1 MNSGFSPI
9 KTDTLTV
16 RVGTR
21 GSPLALAQVDEV
33 MALLKDGGGPARTT
47 VEIFQSSGD
56 LDKKSSL
63 RGHAADDFFTDAL
76 DRALLEKRIDIAV
89 HSAKDLPK
97 AMLPDLEIYAI
108 TKSLDETD
116 AFVGRTPFAALAP
129 GARIGTS
136 SELRHNALL
145 ALNPRLKP
153 LSIRGTVQERLARF
167 ENGDFDGI
175 IVATAALKRLGLT
188 RYIKDIM
195 PWDAFPLQ
203 GQLAVVGRRGD
214 DDLRRLIAPL
224 DARRGYGTV
233 FLVGA
238 GPGDPELITVKGVN
252 ILKQADAVFYDYLAH
267 KGILKHAP
275 GAEKIYVGKKRGDHS
290 FAQPDISRMIRI
302 RAQQGQRV
310 VRLKGG
316 DPLLFARGAE
326 ELRYLREFHVPGEVV
341 PGVSSATGIAAEL
354 GIPLTARDVS
364 SSVAFISAYTQDE
377 SRHGPEPVRVPKADT
392 LVFFMG
398 LSKLG
403 AILRAL
409 TGQGYGAEVP
419 VAVVSRGTF
428 IDEKVVVGTIGT
440 IERKVQNAGLSAPA
454 LIIAGRTVDY
464 YRPRPPSA
472 KTILYTGTNPE
483 KYAALGRIIHLPMIR
498 IQPKVFTP
506 EETRNRLRDITSCD
520 QIIFTSQFGVR
531 YFFEFLRN
539 NGFAAEGLR
548 AKDFLVIGRHTAR
561 ALEDHGFTP
570 ALISNIETSRGLL
583 EKIRAERP
591 VEGKTILFPRSNLPN
606 PYLAQELTRLG
617 ARVEEWPVYENVKAD
632 KPPLPAGPIDAVF
645 FTSPST
651 ARNFLE
657 FYGAIPAEWQVLS
670 KGEVTA
676 LYLQERGYESEIL
689 ANS

>member
-1 MNSGFSPI
+1 MNSGFSSTTI
-9 KTDTLTV
+9 DAL

-21 GSPLALAQVDEV
+21 GSPLARAQVDEV
-33 MALLKDGGGPARTT
+33 LGLLKNSGVLVRTA
-47 VEIFQSSGD
+47 VEIFENAGD
-56 LDKKSSL
+56 LDKTSSL
-63 RGHAADDFFTDAL
+63 RDHAVDDFFTDAL

-97 AMLPDLEIYAI
+97 AMCPDLEIYAF
-108 TKSLDETD
+108 TASLDETD
-116 AFVGRTPFAALAP
+116 AFVGRVPFTDLAP
-129 GARIGTS
+129 GARVGTS
-136 SELRHNALL
+136 SELRQASLL

-153 LSIRGTVQERLARF
+153 LSIRGTIQERVAQF
-167 ENGDFDGI
+167 ENGDYDGI
-175 IVATAALKRLGLT
+175 IVAAAALKRLGLT
-188 RYIKDIM
+188 RYIRGIM
-195 PWDAFPLQ
+195 PWDAAPLQ

-214 DDLRRLIAPL
+214 DGLRRLVAPL

-275 GAEKIYVGKKRGDHS
+275 GAEKIYVGKKHGNHS
-290 FAQPDISRMIRI
+290 FAQPDISRLIRI

-326 ELRYLREFHVPGEVV
+326 ELQYLREFHVPCEVV

-364 SSVAFISAYTQDE
+364 SSVAFISAYTRDE
-377 SRHGPEPVRVPKADT
+377 ARHGPEPVRVPKADT

-403 AILRAL
+403 AILQAL
-409 TGQGYGAEVP
+409 SEQGYDEHVP

-428 IDEKVVVGTIGT
+428 IDEKVVVGTVGT
-440 IERKVQNAGLSAPA
+440 IAQKVQDAGLSPPA
-454 LIIAGRTVDY
+454 LVIAGHTVGY
-464 YRPRPPSA
+464 YKPRPPSA

-483 KYAALGRIIHLPMIR
+483 KYAALGRIVHLPMIR
-498 IQPKVFTP
+498 IKPGMFAPDEIQ
-506 EETRNRLRDITSCD
+506 NRLRDITSCD

-539 NGFAAEGLR
+539 NGFAAERLR

-570 ALISNIETSRGLL
+570 ALISNIETGRGLL

-606 PYLAQELTRLG
+606 PYLAQELARLG

-657 FYGAIPAEWQVLS
+657 FYNAIPAEWQVLS